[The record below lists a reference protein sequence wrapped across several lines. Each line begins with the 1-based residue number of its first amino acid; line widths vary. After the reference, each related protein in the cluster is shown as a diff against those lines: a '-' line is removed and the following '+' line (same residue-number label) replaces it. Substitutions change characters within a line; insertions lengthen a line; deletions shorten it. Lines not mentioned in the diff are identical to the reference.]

1 MLGRQPEHSLREL
14 IAELVQEAADE
25 QLVAGEQPELDR
37 QERALIANVL
47 RLRETTA
54 DDVMVPRADIVAM
67 RVDVTLEQALE
78 QIRTDGHS
86 RLPVYREQLDDI
98 IGMVHIKDVF
108 AYVGRPEAFSL
119 EAILR
124 RPLMVAPQMP
134 VLDLL
139 LQMRQQRMHL
149 ALVIDEYGGVD
160 GLVTIED
167 LVETIVGDISDEHD
181 EVQAAMVVERA
192 DGALDI
198 NARLPVEEFETRMG
212 PVLSEDERD
221 ADIDTV
227 GGLVFTL
234 AGPGAGEGRG
244 DQPSVGDR
252 VPRAGRRSA
261 ADPAAAGAAGG
272 GGDGGRGGGVM
283 PAVGVRSDIDCTAF
297 ASECAPVPAEVFVDA
312 LLKTGFSPEA
322 YRDAYGDLRERG
334 MDATSALRHY
344 IRFGLH
350 ERRPVPIGLNWPALA
365 DLARLPAGRCGFPS
379 ATADLAA
386 GPFVEGCQPP
396 IRPRHH
402 RTLAD
407 RQQSRARPPL
417 LYRRRQSFGSLRD
430 DRLADRRLVVGDAP
444 DLSWRFGERS
454 RQPCLAIRLWR
465 ASAPRCAKY
474 RWTAWRGQG
483 AVSASVRA
491 GRHRVRLS
499 FSPRPRRPTLA
510 RPGGI
515 SGILCRYHRALPG
528 VRHEPVRSDRSEH
541 RLSDFDLP
549 PRTVR

>member
-1 MLGRQPEHSLREL
+1 MLGRQPEHSLRES

-25 QLVAGEQPELDR
+25 QVIAGAEPELDR

-54 DDVMVPRADIVAM
+54 DDVMVPRADIVGM

-78 QIRTDGHS
+78 QIRSDGHS

-98 IGMVHIKDVF
+98 VGMVHIKDVF
-108 AYVGRPEAFSL
+108 AYVGRPEAFRL

-198 NARLPVEEFETRMG
+198 NARLPVEEFEQRLG

-234 AGPGAGEGRG
+234 AG
-244 DQPSVGDR
+244 R
-252 VPRAGRRSA
+252 VPAKGEVISHPSGIEFRVLD
-261 ADPAAAGAAGG
+261 ADPRRIRRVRVRRAEGAEAAA
-272 GGDGGRGGGVM
+272 
-283 PAVGVRSDIDCTAF
+283 
-297 ASECAPVPAEVFVDA
+297 AE
-312 LLKTGFSPEA
+312 
-322 YRDAYGDLRERG
+322 
-334 MDATSALRHY
+334 
-344 IRFGLH
+344 
-350 ERRPVPIGLNWPALA
+350 
-365 DLARLPAGRCGFPS
+365 
-379 ATADLAA
+379 
-386 GPFVEGCQPP
+386 
-396 IRPRHH
+396 
-402 RTLAD
+402 
-407 RQQSRARPPL
+407 
-417 LYRRRQSFGSLRD
+417 
-430 DRLADRRLVVGDAP
+430 
-444 DLSWRFGERS
+444 
-454 RQPCLAIRLWR
+454 
-465 ASAPRCAKY
+465 
-474 RWTAWRGQG
+474 
-483 AVSASVRA
+483 
-491 GRHRVRLS
+491 
-499 FSPRPRRPTLA
+499 
-510 RPGGI
+510 
-515 SGILCRYHRALPG
+515 
-528 VRHEPVRSDRSEH
+528 
-541 RLSDFDLP
+541 
-549 PRTVR
+549 